1 MTNFLASFND
11 FSDKRLV
18 TLENNIVR
26 SLSSLLIELDKVN
39 GKTSA
44 TDVTVE
50 FTSVTSECIEV
61 QAGMMIFVFT
71 YDGEKVTKA
80 LKRINSSMAIDLD
93 YLENHPLVPQSSA
106 LDIVDLLEL
115 LDRQI
120 LNFLN
125 FHNSVML
132 WKLINSNK
140 KY

>member
-1 MTNFLASFND
+1 MSDFLASFND
-11 FSDKRLV
+11 FSDKRLT
-18 TLENNIVR
+18 TLENIIIA

-44 TDVTVE
+44 TDITLE
-50 FTSVTSECIEV
+50 FTSVTSECIEI
-61 QAGMMIFVFT
+61 QAGMIIFVFT

-80 LKRINSSMAIDLD
+80 LKRINSSIAINLD
-93 YLENHPLVPQSSA
+93 YLENHPLIPQSSA
-106 LDIVDLLEL
+106 LDIVNLLEL

-132 WKLINSNK
+132 WKLINSNR